1 MKSVIYLVEQPLS
14 DWNYTR
20 FGVQRWLDRGWNV
33 EVWDLT
39 QLINP
44 LLYEDYISS
53 GKVTKSFSAYVHISN
68 DEQLLELCK
77 GVSPGTYIA
86 DHIGDGLA
94 CSRVK
99 KQMTGNG
106 AIRIAA
112 YFGGTFEAYNSSHNI
127 GGLVS
132 RINNR
137 VSVLLSMGLLGSFHW
152 ISTWIKT
159 QRIKASIGPT
169 IYAVSGENSIP
180 AGLGKSDVIAAH
192 TMDYDLYLKLNNTPK
207 QFEGDYALFIDQDV
221 CFHTDF
227 LFYKEFARVTPD
239 KYFVAI
245 TRALQIISTELKVS
259 LSVAGHPRT
268 ANQKAIQ
275 QYFGEIPV
283 HFGATAELIKSCK
296 FIVGHHS
303 TSLQLAVCFQKPV
316 VFLTT
321 NELKLTELM
330 GPSIDATASLLGK
343 KVINVDDDLKDIDWG
358 KELSID
364 QEKYSEYKRKIIKL
378 DGTPEKQSWDI
389 VIDHVERLSE

>member
-1 MKSVIYLVEQPLS
+1 VKSVIYLVEQPLS
-14 DWNYTR
+14 DWNYSR

-39 QLINP
+39 QLLNP
-44 LLYEDYISS
+44 HIYDDYISS
-53 GKVTKSFSAYVHISN
+53 GKVTKSFSGYVHISN
-68 DEQLLELCK
+68 DEQLFQHCK
-77 GVSPGTYIA
+77 GISPGTYIA
-86 DHIGDGLA
+86 DHIGDGFECA
-94 CSRVK
+94 RVK
-99 KQMTGNG
+99 KHMTGNG

-112 YFGGTFEAYNSSHNI
+112 YFGGTPLVNNFSHKL
-127 GGLVS
+127 GGLIS

-159 QRIKASIGPT
+159 QRIKALIGPT
-169 IYAVSGENSIP
+169 IYAVSGEDSIP

-192 TMDYDLYLKLNNTPK
+192 NMDYDLYLKLKDTPK

-227 LFYKEFARVTPD
+227 LFDKVMSPITPD
-239 KYFVAI
+239 KYFFAI
-245 TRALQIISTELKVS
+245 TRALQIISTELQVS
-259 LSVAGHPRT
+259 LSIAGHPRT
-268 ANQKAIQ
+268 ANKKAIQ

-283 HFGATAELIKSCK
+283 HFGATAELIQSCK
-296 FIVGHHS
+296 FVAGHSS

-321 NELKLTELM
+321 NELNLSDI
-330 GPSIDATASLLGK
+330 GSAIDLSASLFGK

-358 KELSID
+358 KELLID
-364 QEKYSEYKRKIIKL
+364 QEKYSEYKRKLIKL
-378 DGTPEKQSWDI
+378 DDTPEKQSWDI